1 MSRIVEDLSDSF
13 DVLEVATGTG
23 NIAVAIAGK
32 SAFVHGVDFSAEMI
46 RIAREKAERLGVSN
60 VWFSIS
66 NAYGL
71 EFPDSTFD
79 AVVMSNAV
87 HVMERTEKALEE
99 ARRVLKREG
108 MLVAPTYCHG
118 QNLRSQI
125 VSRLMGIT
133 GFRAYHRFT
142 IQSYC
147 ALFEASGFNIEK
159 SDLLP
164 DVIPVAYVLARK
176 IT

>member
-147 ALFEASGFNIEK
+147 VLFEASGFNIEK